1 MKHVRS
7 EPEFTRRGREELKDK
22 LFVVLAGLDERRLC
36 TVLDFVNEVAIC
48 NDPDVVDEFLEWRD
62 DPMIGS
68 ILQIA
73 ATISRDMREQLLFAA
88 EELFS
93 SESVHH

>member
-7 EPEFTRRGREELKDK
+7 EQEFTRHGREELKDK
-22 LFVVLAGLDERRLC
+22 LFVILAGLDERRLM
-36 TVLDFVNEVAIC
+36 TVLDFVNEVVTC
-48 NDPDVVDEFLEWRD
+48 NDPDVVDEFVEWRE

-73 ATISRDMREQLLFAA
+73 ATISRETREQLLFAA